1 MRPDR
6 GSSRSRSRASDAA
19 RDATSRPR
27 LATPFGWD
35 GEHLRVELPAGAALF
50 TTRRGGV
57 SQGAFASLNLGPW
70 TEDDPAHV
78 AANRERVRELVGARR
93 LLQGRQVHG
102 TRVAVDEG
110 HGEDADG
117 QATTRAGVAAIVLVA
132 DCLPVVLVA
141 PAAAAVMH
149 AGWRG
154 LAGGV
159 IEAGVRAVGEGPV
172 AAAIGPGIGPCCY
185 QVGPD
190 VHAALGTSGP
200 TADLKAV
207 ARAHLEAAGVAAVHD
222 CGLCTS
228 CDPVRFFSHRR
239 DGGLTGRQAGLAW
252 RA

>member
-1 MRPDR
+1 VTAQIEP
-6 GSSRSRSRASDAA
+6 
-19 RDATSRPR
+19 
-27 LATPFGWD
+27 PFAWD
-35 GEHLRVELPAGAALF
+35 GEHLRVDAPGGCALF

-57 SQGAFASLNLGPW
+57 SRGAFASLNLGPW

-78 AANRERVRELVGARR
+78 AANRERLRDLVGAGR

-102 TRVAVDEG
+102 TRVALDEG

-117 QATTRAGVAAIVLVA
+117 QATTAAGVAPIVLVA
-132 DCLPVVLVA
+132 DCLPVALIAPEAVA
-141 PAAAAVMH
+141 VVH

-159 IEAGVRAVGEGPV
+159 LEAGVRAVGEGPV
-172 AAAIGPGIGPCCY
+172 TAAIGPGIGPCCY
-185 QVGPD
+185 EVGPD

-207 ARAHLEAAGVAAVHD
+207 ARAHLDAAGVAEVHD
-222 CGLCTS
+222 CALCTS
-228 CDPVRFFSHRR
+228 CDPGRFFSHRR
-239 DGGLTGRQAGLAW
+239 DGGLTGRQAGVAW